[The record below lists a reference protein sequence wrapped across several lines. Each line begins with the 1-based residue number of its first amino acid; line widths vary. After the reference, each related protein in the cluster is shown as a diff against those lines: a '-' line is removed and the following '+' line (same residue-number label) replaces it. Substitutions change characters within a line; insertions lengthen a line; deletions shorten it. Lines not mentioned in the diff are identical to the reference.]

1 MSKIEFSSSQ
11 KNVIVQKIQRYFQE
25 ELDQELGQFD
35 AEFLMDFFSKEVGA
49 YYYNQG
55 LHDAQ
60 AMIEKQ
66 LESIADAIYEI
77 EKPVA
82 FTR

>member
-1 MSKIEFSSSQ
+1 MSKIKFSSEQ
-11 KNVIVQKIQRYFQE
+11 KNVIVQKIQHYFHD
-25 ELDQELGQFD
+25 ELDQEMGQFD
-35 AEFLMDFFSKEVGA
+35 AEFLLDFFSKEVGA

-66 LESIADAIYEI
+66 LESITDAIYEI

-82 FTR
+82 HTR

>member
-1 MSKIEFSSSQ
+1 MSKIEFTPEQ
-11 KNVIVQKIQRYFQE
+11 KNVIIQKIQGYFQD
-25 ELDQELGQFD
+25 ELDQEMGQFD
-35 AEFLMDFFSKEVGA
+35 AEFLLDFFSKEVGA

-66 LESIADAIYEI
+66 LENIADAIYEI

>member
-1 MSKIEFSSSQ
+1 MSKIEFSNEQ

-25 ELDQELGQFD
+25 ELDQDMGQFD

-82 FTR
+82 LTR

>member
-1 MSKIEFSSSQ
+1 MSKIEFSTEQ
-11 KNVIVQKIQRYFQE
+11 KNIIVQKIQRYFQE
-25 ELDQELGQFD
+25 ELDQEMGQFD
-35 AEFLMDFFSKEVGA
+35 AQFLLDFFSEEVGP

-60 AMIEKQ
+60 TVLEKQ

-77 EKPVA
+77 EKPVTLA
-82 FTR
+82 R

>member
-1 MSKIEFSSSQ
+1 MSKIEFSAEQ
-11 KNVIVQKIQRYFQE
+11 KNVMVQKIQRYFQE
-25 ELDQELGQFD
+25 ELDQDMGQFD
-35 AEFLMDFFSKEVGA
+35 AQFLLDFFSEEMGA

-60 AMIEKQ
+60 AVIEKQ
-66 LESIADAIYEI
+66 LESVADAIYEI
-77 EKPVA
+77 EKPVS

>member
-1 MSKIEFSSSQ
+1 MSKIEFSKEQ
-11 KNVIVQKIQRYFQE
+11 KDVIVQKIQRYFQE
-25 ELDQELGQFD
+25 ELDQDMGQFD
-35 AEFLMDFFSKEVGA
+35 AQFLLDFFSEEVGA

-60 AMIEKQ
+60 SVLEKQ
-66 LESIADAIYEI
+66 LESVADAIYQI
-77 EKPVA
+77 EKPVT

>member
-1 MSKIEFSSSQ
+1 MSKIEFTAELQS
-11 KNVIVQKIQRYFQE
+11 VIVQKIQRYFQE
-25 ELDQELGQFD
+25 ELDQEMGQFD
-35 AEFLMDFFSKEVGA
+35 AQFLLDFFSEEVGP

-60 AMIEKQ
+60 TVLEKQ

-77 EKPVA
+77 EKPVTLA
-82 FTR
+82 R